1 MQKYSSSDKIPV
13 ENEPIYTKLKE
24 LLLIKQREETDL
36 NRDIADL
43 REARNNLKMKLE
55 QLQLK
60 SQTANNEWY
69 AKYKSFINIIQPSQ
83 TI

>member
-1 MQKYSSSDKIPV
+1 M
-13 ENEPIYTKLKE
+13 
-24 LLLIKQREETDL
+24 LLIKQREETDL